1 MRIDFTS
8 LVTII
13 ILICLL
19 AFYILYAVAQFK
31 LMTKAGEKWWKALIP
46 FYNVFTAHHVVGMSH
61 VWFVLEIFCWITEIV
76 LEVFHGIPPVFG
88 LIFAV
93 PTIVITALSE
103 IIYAIKL
110 CDCFGK
116 GIGYK
121 IGTILFTEVFLMI
134 FAYGKAKFKRPDKH

>member
-8 LVTII
+8 PVTII

-19 AFYILYAVAQFK
+19 VFYILYAVAQFR

-46 FYNVFTAHHVVGMSH
+46 FYNIFVAHHVVGMSH
-61 VWFVLEIFCWITEIV
+61 TWFILEIFCWITEFI
-76 LEVFHGIPPVFG
+76 LEVFPGIPYIWG

-93 PTIVITALSE
+93 PTIVITVLSE
-103 IIYAIKL
+103 VIYAVKL

-116 GIGYK
+116 GIGCK

-134 FAYGKAKFKRPDKH
+134 FAYGKSKFKRPEKH

>member
-8 LVTII
+8 PVAII

-88 LIFAV
+88 
-93 PTIVITALSE
+93 
-103 IIYAIKL
+103 
-110 CDCFGK
+110 
-116 GIGYK
+116 
-121 IGTILFTEVFLMI
+121 
-134 FAYGKAKFKRPDKH
+134 

>member
-1 MRIDFTS
+1 MPRSVREGEDVISGCINTSGTLRIRTTREFGESTASRILD
-8 LVTII
+8 LVENASSRKSRQENFIT
-13 ILICLL
+13 
-19 AFYILYAVAQFK
+19 
-31 LMTKAGEKWWKALIP
+31 
-46 FYNVFTAHHVVGMSH
+46 
-61 VWFVLEIFCWITEIV
+61 VLTQNLNNQIFQR
-76 LEVFHGIPPVFG
+76 
-88 LIFAV
+88 FAV

-103 IIYAIKL
+103 VIYAIKL